1 MKNRFFTGQ
10 TLFQQL
16 YHMRKLFAK
25 IHLWLSIPLGIFISI
40 ICFTGAILVFEQE
53 ITQALNPNLYRVNVV
68 SGNTPLSPSQLA
80 DAISRQVPDS
90 LQLTSLQF
98 AQDPKKPVWAS
109 FKNAGRKTLS
119 VNPYTGEVNGW
130 SKSYPFFQEVRK
142 LHRWL
147 LDAPAKK
154 GEKSV
159 GKVIIGITTL
169 LMVVILISGLV
180 IWIPRTSKALKNRL
194 CISCTKGWRRFW
206 YDSHVATG
214 IYTLVFLLI
223 MALTGLTWS
232 FGWYRTAAYSLFGA
246 TPQATESEHGST
258 GKPHNMASASQRSH
272 QNPGRQTDIDHRTSP
287 HRKDT
292 GKSENHPKG
301 QQRLYRT
308 WDQVLANLQQTYPVY
323 TSIKLKQGSA
333 QIVTSPEG
341 SLRKSDTARFQNEDG
356 VITGITTSGQAPA
369 SQKMKGYFYSF
380 HTGTWGGIWTKILY
394 CLAAFLGGIL
404 PLSGYYLW
412 YKKKKGSPSRRN
424 IR

>member
-1 MKNRFFTGQ
+1 
-10 TLFQQL
+10 
-16 YHMRKLFAK
+16 MRKIFAK

-40 ICFTGAILVFEQE
+40 ICLTGAILVFEQE
-53 ITQALNPNLYRVNVV
+53 ITQALNPELYRVETT
-68 SGNTPLSPSQLA
+68 SGNTPLSPSELA
-80 DAISRQVPDS
+80 EAINRQVPDT

-98 AQDPKKPVWAS
+98 AQDPEKPVWAG
-109 FKNAGRKTLS
+109 FKNAGKKTLS

-147 LDAPAKK
+147 LDAPARK

-159 GKVIIGITTL
+159 GKVIVGITTL

-180 IWIPRTSKALKNRL
+180 IWIPRTTKALKNRL
-194 CISCTKGWRRFW
+194 KISCTKGWRRFW

-214 IYTLVFLLI
+214 FYTLIFLLV

-246 TPQATESEHGST
+246 APQAMETNHGHA
-258 GKPHNMASASQRSH
+258 GKPQETDSSQHRNRQDGDSKTGHQARPDESDKASSNQ
-272 QNPGRQTDIDHRTSP
+272 I
-287 HRKDT
+287 
-292 GKSENHPKG
+292 
-301 QQRLYRT
+301 RLYQT
-308 WDQVLANLQQTYPVY
+308 WDRVLAGLQRTYPAY
-323 TSIKLKQGSA
+323 TSIKLEQGSA

-341 SLRKSDTARFQNEDG
+341 PLRKSDTARFQAGNG
-356 VITGITTSGQAPA
+356 NITGITTSDQAPV

-380 HTGTWGGIWTKILY
+380 HTGSWGGIWTKILY
-394 CLAAFLGGIL
+394 FLAALLGGIL

-412 YKKKKGSPSRRN
+412 YKKRQSSSSRRKA
-424 IR
+424 